1 MKDQTE
7 TNNITLNSDAM
18 TKILK
23 SVNKKTSTKSIKEK
37 KEKVYE
43 NQPLGPDG
51 KPYENKSNK
60 RHSRL
65 KNNVKNAGKAS
76 GKVRGWDMTGKYF
89 M

>member
-1 MKDQTE
+1 MSK
-7 TNNITLNSDAM
+7 TNKNISVKNNLTDIIENVNNS
-18 TKILK
+18 TNTK
-23 SVNKKTSTKSIKEK
+23 SVEDKKN
-37 KEKVYE
+37 KVYD

-51 KPYENKSNK
+51 KPYENKSDK